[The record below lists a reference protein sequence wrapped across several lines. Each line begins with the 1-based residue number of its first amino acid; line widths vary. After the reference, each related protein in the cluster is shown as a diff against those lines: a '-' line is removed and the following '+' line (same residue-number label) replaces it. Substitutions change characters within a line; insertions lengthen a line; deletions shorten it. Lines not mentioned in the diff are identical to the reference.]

1 MALSDQ
7 QQMGGADSK
16 SQGNNETKS
25 VIYAPFN
32 TTLQS
37 EECASFADHL
47 VSLTVS
53 LPGEI
58 HFSTKVRELNRQYE
72 FNHNGEI
79 DNCQLI

>member
-7 QQMGGADSK
+7 QQIGGGTESEH
-16 SQGNNETKS
+16 QRNNETKS

-37 EECASFADHL
+37 EECASVAAHL
-47 VSLTVS
+47 ASLTVS

-58 HFSTKVRELNRQYE
+58 HFSTKVRELNR
-72 FNHNGEI
+72 
-79 DNCQLI
+79 